1 MMVSFVLAIVFSLV
15 VPIVLGIL
23 AVRRYKIEW
32 MVLLY
37 GVLALFAAQFV
48 QDLIFS
54 GLGNLFGSGGVAL
67 PPVEFQP
74 VFYAVLI
81 GLITGILHQAAR
93 WGAFRFLRER
103 VNSWGG
109 ALTLGI
115 GHGAAETILYVGV
128 PMILTLISVITLTNN
143 GIESLNLS
151 TEDAA
156 SIQQQ
161 LAAFQAMP
169 WYSPLATIVE
179 RILALSMHI
188 LLSVMVWLSFV
199 QKKKTWLVA
208 AVLWHAFITGV
219 GVFISTLGWA
229 PWTQAIPWAIFIGIN
244 VWLLRLIMRQ
254 LTENQPGEIN
264 P

>member
-1 MMVSFVLAIVFSLV
+1 
-15 VPIVLGIL
+15 
-23 AVRRYKIEW
+23 
-32 MVLLY
+32 
-37 GVLALFAAQFV
+37 
-48 QDLIFS
+48 
-54 GLGNLFGSGGVAL
+54 
-67 PPVEFQP
+67 
-74 VFYAVLI
+74 
-81 GLITGILHQAAR
+81 
-93 WGAFRFLRER
+93 
-103 VNSWGG
+103 
-109 ALTLGI
+109 
-115 GHGAAETILYVGV
+115 V